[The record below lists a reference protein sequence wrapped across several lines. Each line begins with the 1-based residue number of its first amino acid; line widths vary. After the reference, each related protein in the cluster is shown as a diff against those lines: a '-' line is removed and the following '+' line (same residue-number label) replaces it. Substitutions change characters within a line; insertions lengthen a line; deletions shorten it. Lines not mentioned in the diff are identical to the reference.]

1 MQKTATFILK
11 LIGWKISGRL
21 PDDVKKAVLIQA
33 PHTSLWDFVIGKL
46 AFWFY
51 GYDVKLLIK
60 KEAFKPP
67 FGWLLKKMGG
77 IPVNRK
83 KNEKMVDAVARMF
96 DEHDSLILVIT
107 PEGTRKRVDH
117 WKRGFYYIALKSN
130 VPVVLGYIDY
140 PNKWG
145 GIGKIFYPT
154 GDFEK
159 DFKEI
164 EDFYRGFRGKHPERF
179 NLYDPAHPDGPKEI
193 PVP

>member
-1 MQKTATFILK
+1 MQKIATFFLK
-11 LIGWKISGRL
+11 LMGWKITGRL
-21 PDDVKKAVLIQA
+21 PEGVKKAVIIQA
-33 PHTSLWDFVIGKL
+33 PHTSWYDFVIGKL

-67 FGWLLKKMGG
+67 YGGLLKKLGG

-83 KNEKMVDAVARMF
+83 KNEKMVDAIVRMIR
-96 DEHDSLILVIT
+96 ERDSLILVIT

-117 WKRGFYYIALKSN
+117 WKRGFYYIALKAN
-130 VPVVLGYIDY
+130 IPIALGFIDY
-140 PNKWG
+140 PTKRG
-145 GIGKIFYPT
+145 GIGKIVYPT

-179 NLYDPAHPDGPKEI
+179 NLYDPAKPDGPENFKL
-193 PVP
+193 